1 MRLMHWLLTA
11 SAGFLALGTVFASAS
26 PENGSFEEDHLES
39 ASFSSSVSSSSEPE
53 LLEGHLWSSSSL
65 FDEPLCAEGEYMG
78 REKCHR
84 CSGCAPD
91 FYARRGCQADADV
104 ICDSCFAKHPLRNL
118 DYWLKCLAAV
128 RVNGGK
134 SPFEAMEEASQSA
147 ESRYGYKALSASERT
162 AFRET
167 VMRVPVTLKKPA
179 SAWSWKVEFILESM
193 LYLAV
198 VLVAFAGFRLATR
211 SKPYYRTVTITAPV
225 LDEADKTNIHTA
237 AEYLREKLRG
247 RRYIDL
253 EEFV

>member
-11 SAGFLALGTVFASAS
+11 GFLALGAVFAENSS
-26 PENGSFEEDHLES
+26 ENGSFEDHLES
-39 ASFSSSVSSSSEPE
+39 APFSTSVSSSSEPE
-53 LLEGHLWSSSSL
+53 LVEQHLTSSL
-65 FDEPLCAEGEYMG
+65 FDEPICAEGEYMG
-78 REKCHR
+78 RDKCHR
-84 CSGCAPD
+84 CSACAPD
-91 FYARRGCQADADV
+91 FYARRRCQADADV

-134 SPFEAMEEASQSA
+134 SPFEAMETSQSA
-147 ESRYGYKALSASERT
+147 ESRYGYKALAASERA

-167 VMRVPVTLKKPA
+167 VVRVPVTLKKP

-211 SKPYYRTVTITAPV
+211 TKPYYRTVTITAPV
-225 LDEADKTNIHTA
+225 LDEEDKTNIHTA
-237 AEYLREKLRG
+237 AEYLREKMRG